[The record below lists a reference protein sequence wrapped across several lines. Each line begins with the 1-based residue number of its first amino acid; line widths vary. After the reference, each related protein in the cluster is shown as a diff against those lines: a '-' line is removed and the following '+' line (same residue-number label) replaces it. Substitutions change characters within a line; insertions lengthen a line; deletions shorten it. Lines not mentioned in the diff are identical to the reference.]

1 MVQARTFHRL
11 MAAPADSF
19 QRQFQS
25 ELAQRAAVPERARA
39 ASGSSRGSL
48 RSKRQFQNLRVLSA
62 SSRGRK
68 VRPGE
73 KSGAGI
79 VRCAVMV
86 LSLAVAG
93 CGYQIRG
100 AVSLPPGLDAVHV
113 AGPPEIGAAL
123 IEVLDSG
130 GVRVRSNGDSAQAVV
145 RLTEERFS
153 RRLLSVDP
161 DTGKEGEFEVSY
173 RVTFRVTDPDGG
185 ELVPGQTVSL
195 LRDYAFDSAALL
207 GKNRERRT
215 LHAEMRRDAAGQIAR
230 RILAA
235 LGQ

>member
-1 MVQARTFHRL
+1 MVQARIFHRL
-11 MAAPADSF
+11 MAAPANSF
-19 QRQFQS
+19 QRQFQYLRAL
-25 ELAQRAAVPERARA
+25 LA
-39 ASGSSRGSL
+39 SLRGS
-48 RSKRQFQNLRVLSA
+48 
-62 SSRGRK
+62 K

-73 KSGAGI
+73 KSGASI
-79 VRCAVMV
+79 VRCAVM
-86 LSLAVAG
+86 SLAAAG
-93 CGYQIRG
+93 CGYQLRG

-123 IEVLDSG
+123 VEVLDSG

-145 RLTEERFS
+145 RLTDERFS
-153 RRLLSVDP
+153 RRLVSVDP
-161 DTGKEGEFEVSY
+161 DTGKEGEFELSY
-173 RVTFRVTDPDGG
+173 RVTFRVTGPDGG

-195 LRDYAFDSAALL
+195 LRDYAFESAGLL

-230 RILAA
+230 RIQAA